1 MTSEYDTP
9 GAPADR
15 VERFSWRRQA
25 GFLGAVFAAAAAVLA
40 TGLSFTPRASAYS
53 GLSPWELTALLGFL
67 LLLAGAC
74 VLLAASLQA
83 APPPRRTAQAP
94 PAPGTPPDGSFPD
107 GSFPDG
113 SYPDGTLPHRPAA
126 EAGAPDVPAP
136 DAPAGTGQTR
146 IGTLL
151 GTIGLALAA
160 VAVLLAV
167 LLPRP
172 TAAIMVQFTDLAG
185 RVQLEYCPT
194 LPGSFA
200 GTASHDDLA
209 GSSPILPVKVT
220 AEACGNPEYTEGVWI
235 YLNRASV
242 TVADAP

>member
-1 MTSEYDTP
+1 MTSEYDKP

-40 TGLSFTPRASAYS
+40 AGLSFTPRASAYS
-53 GLSPWELTALLGFL
+53 TLSPWELTALLGFL

-74 VLLAASLQA
+74 VLLAASLQT
-83 APPPRRTAQAP
+83 APPPRRMAQAP
-94 PAPGTPPDGSFPD
+94 PVPGTPPD

-113 SYPDGTLPHRPAA
+113 SYPDGTLPHRPAV
-126 EAGAPDVPAP
+126 EAGEPGDPAP
-136 DAPAGTGQTR
+136 DPPAGTGQTR

-220 AEACGNPEYTEGVWI
+220 AEACGNPEYTDGVWI

-242 TVADAP
+242 TVSDAP